1 MVGGKRKDRRKM
13 KKKKLGRN
21 SDAIQYQYDHTTA
34 IVQNVLP
41 WITLSTNI
49 EIRTN
54 IEIHTQFVMQFTAQ
68 KKIR

>member
-13 KKKKLGRN
+13 KKKLGRN

-34 IVQNVLP
+34 MLQNVLHR
-41 WITLSTNI
+41 ITLSTDI
-49 EIRTN
+49 EMRTN